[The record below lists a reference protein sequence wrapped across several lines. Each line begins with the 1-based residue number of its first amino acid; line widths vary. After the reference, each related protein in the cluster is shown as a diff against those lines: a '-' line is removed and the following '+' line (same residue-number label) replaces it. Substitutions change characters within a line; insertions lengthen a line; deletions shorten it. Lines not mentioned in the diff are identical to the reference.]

1 MDSPSPY
8 FDFVCEAEIVNQ
20 NRGVELVKILN
31 HLHTRS
37 FSKSAM
43 EKNLKVYLTFQGSIS
58 RHMVN
63 ISYLK
68 K

>member
-1 MDSPSPY
+1 MDSPNPY

-43 EKNLKVYLTFQGSIS
+43 EKIWKFIFLFKEA
-58 RHMVN
+58 
-63 ISYLK
+63 
-68 K
+68 

>member
-1 MDSPSPY
+1 MDSPNPY

-43 EKNLKVYLTFQGSIS
+43 EKI
-58 RHMVN
+58 
-63 ISYLK
+63 
-68 K
+68 